1 MKCKGNKK
9 HPLFVRGRAI
19 FTRRAGP
26 SCPARTEIAPE
37 SGISRPISARAAH
50 GKPAAAPARM
60 PVVRSRVSGRRH
72 SAGSAA
78 YIRSRRGT
86 LPQRTRRPAGRNA
99 AKQIDRKKLEIPICG
114 PPAGLRAVSSSQFP
128 RPKRSAKKSA
138 CRDCNPEISGQ
149 NRPPRASGPTV
160 PAASRPKR
168 RGPKVRL
175 PRPPIPGPGAVRPA
189 HHASNVTTVIPAPPR
204 SACSSAARATS
215 GTVAR

>member
-1 MKCKGNKK
+1 
-9 HPLFVRGRAI
+9 
-19 FTRRAGP
+19 
-26 SCPARTEIAPE
+26 
-37 SGISRPISARAAH
+37 
-50 GKPAAAPARM
+50 M

-78 YIRSRRGT
+78 HIRSRRGI

-114 PPAGLRAVSSSQFP
+114 PPAWLRAVSSSQFP

-168 RGPKVRL
+168 CGPKVRL
-175 PRPPIPGPGAVRPA
+175 PRPPRPPIPGPGAVRPA

>member
-9 HPLFVRGRAI
+9 HPLFVRGRTI

-26 SCPARTEIAPE
+26 SGPARTEIAPE
-37 SGISRPISARAAH
+37 SGISRPVSARAAH
-50 GKPAAAPARM
+50 GKPAAAPVRM
-60 PVVRSRVSGRRH
+60 PVVRSRVSGRRL

-78 YIRSRRGT
+78 HIRSRRGT
-86 LPQRTRRPAGRNA
+86 LSQRTRRPAGRNA

-114 PPAGLRAVSSSQFP
+114 PPAWLRAVSSSQFP
-128 RPKRSAKKSA
+128 RPKRSTKKSA
-138 CRDCNPEISGQ
+138 CRG
-149 NRPPRASGPTV
+149 
-160 PAASRPKR
+160 R
-168 RGPKVRL
+168 RGRRSRVRAL
-175 PRPPIPGPGAVRPA
+175 RPA